1 MTGDAPRT
9 WDTTAATRLAAL
21 TLRARATLL
30 FERVWPRVVLLWAL
44 AATFALAA
52 WLGVWTFAP
61 GLLRMAGVG
70 LFALAAL
77 AILAS
82 LFQLRPPGRSAGLQR
97 VDRDSG
103 QAHQPASALVD
114 RNAMAGPEA
123 DALWAMHRRA
133 LESKAATLVVKAPA
147 PGMVNRDP
155 FALRFIVP
163 IAAFAAAILA
173 GPHMMGRL
181 AEPFDW
187 RDLPNAEVA
196 KRIDAWIDPP
206 NYTNEPPILLRQLAT
221 SGARAKAT
229 APEGSTLVL
238 RAPEPFAAKTSG
250 GLNPVADGAPGEK
263 RWTLRSDG
271 ALNVSANG
279 SAYSGLDVV
288 VTPAK
293 APTIAFD
300 GEPVANASGSLTLG
314 YVIADRYGAASAE
327 AEIALADP
335 TQGPSL
341 AEPPTVPLGLPS
353 AENGLGAGKTTADL
367 SVHPWAGAK
376 VRVTLKATNLAG
388 AVGESATKIIT
399 LPEKLFLNP
408 LARALVE
415 QRRDLI
421 LDPQGKRA
429 HVDGTL
435 QALEIAPDLFGE
447 SDGVYLGLRAVRA
460 RVGQD
465 ADAPRLKE
473 AAELLWAIA
482 LKLEDGSS
490 SQAQRDLRAAEKDL
504 REALKRGASDD
515 EIKALTQKLRDA
527 AERMMQELAKQAPP
541 QDQEDATLDS
551 KDVESMLDKLED
563 QARNGA
569 RQDAE
574 AMLDQLQSMFE
585 NLRAARQGQSKSQQA
600 MRQNLDELQKLMRD
614 QQQLRDDTFRS
625 QRREQSGE
633 DGGQDDSQSLRDRQQ
648 ALQDRLDAL
657 QKKLGEMG
665 AQPEQGFDDA
675 GKAMGEAQGDL
686 KPGQGN
692 SPGKGQSPGQGK
704 ADKGAAVGAQGRALQ
719 ALREGAN
726 GLEKQMQGDGK
737 GQGQGQRLGQ
747 RGQGRGP
754 GGRDPLGR
762 DGPQGNKGDNTGRL
776 GDTQGATQ
784 RARRVMEELQKRLA
798 DPNRA
803 PDERDYFERLLKRF

>member
-1 MTGDAPRT
+1 MTGDAPRFS
-9 WDTTAATRLAAL
+9 DNTAATRLAAM

-30 FERVWPRVVLLWAL
+30 FERVWPHVVLLLVL
-44 AATFALAA
+44 AAIFALVA

-61 GLLRMAGVG
+61 GVLRMAGVG

-77 AILAS
+77 AILAP
-82 LFQLRPPGRSAGLQR
+82 LFRLRPPGRSAGLR
-97 VDRDSG
+97 RLDRDSG
-103 QAHQPASALVD
+103 EAHQPASALVD

-123 DALWAMHRRA
+123 DALWAMHRLA
-133 LESKAATLVVKAPA
+133 LEAKTATLVVKAPA

-155 FALRFIVP
+155 FALRLIVP

-173 GPHMMGRL
+173 GPQMMGRL

-196 KRIDAWIDPP
+196 KRVDAWIDPP

-250 GLNPVADGAPGEK
+250 GLNPIAGGAPGEK

-279 SAYSGLDVV
+279 SAYSGLEVA
-288 VTPAK
+288 VTPASP
-293 APTIAFD
+293 PTIAFA

-327 AEIALADP
+327 ADIALADP

-341 AEPPTVPLGLPS
+341 AEPPTIPLGLPS

-367 SVHPWAGAK
+367 SDHPWAGAK

-421 LDPQGKRA
+421 LDPLGKRA
-429 HVDGTL
+429 HVDATL
-435 QALEIAPDLFGE
+435 HALEIAPDLFGE

-460 RVGQD
+460 RVGED
-465 ADAPRLKE
+465 SDAPRLKE
-473 AAELLWAIA
+473 AAEMLWAIA

-527 AERMMQELAKQAPP
+527 AERMMRELAKQAPA
-541 QDQEDATLDS
+541 QNQEDATLDS
-551 KDVESMLDKLED
+551 KDVESMLDKLEE

-600 MRQNLDELQKLMRD
+600 MRQNLDEMQKLMRD

-625 QRREQSGE
+625 QRREQSGQDSGQ

-665 AQPEQGFDDA
+665 AQPEQGIDDA

-692 SPGKGQSPGQGK
+692 SPGKGQS
-704 ADKGAAVGAQGRALQ
+704 DKGAAVGAQGRALQ

-726 GLEKQMQGDGK
+726 GLEKQMQGEGK

-747 RGQGRGP
+747 RGQGRSP

-784 RARRVMEELQKRLA
+784 RARRVMEELQRRLA

-803 PDERDYFERLLKRF
+803 PDEREYFERLLKRF